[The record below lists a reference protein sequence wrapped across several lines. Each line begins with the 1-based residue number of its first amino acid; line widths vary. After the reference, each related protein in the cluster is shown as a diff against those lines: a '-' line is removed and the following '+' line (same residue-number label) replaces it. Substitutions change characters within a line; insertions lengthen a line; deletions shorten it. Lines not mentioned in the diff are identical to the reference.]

1 MPLEPEAKV
10 VPKFLSDGWLAV
22 SARVGRQPTIDY
34 ANCVLF
40 NFALLHP
47 AGGVTPHTAAN
58 SVSSHLLAAD
68 RRAASRRTMCES
80 STASLARDT
89 GLSRPHRTATP
100 RSTARVP
107 VGLLDEEWFLKTH
120 VIIESEAA
128 GVVSAVY
135 DAAAAVR
142 RCDLDRLLAQLTWLE
157 QAYNRIE

>member
-1 MPLEPEAKV
+1 
-10 VPKFLSDGWLAV
+10 
-22 SARVGRQPTIDY
+22 
-34 ANCVLF
+34 
-40 NFALLHP
+40 
-47 AGGVTPHTAAN
+47 
-58 SVSSHLLAAD
+58 
-68 RRAASRRTMCES
+68 MCES

-157 QAYNRIE
+157 QAPIHSSGCEETLFTAHLA